1 MADRALT
8 LVTDD
13 DGTAYSVETDGPA
26 RDGVECFT
34 ILMKDERDEWAQV
47 LGGFGIKRKGALFDP
62 STLTV
67 NAVHEERSEIAQRV
81 ARRFLAI

>member
-1 MADRALT
+1 MADRPLT

-34 ILMKDERDEWAQV
+34 ILTKDERDEWAQV
-47 LGGFGIKRKGALFDP
+47 VGGFGVKRKGASFDP

-67 NAVHEERSEIAQRV
+67 NAVHEERSEIARRV
-81 ARRFLAI
+81 ARRFLAV